1 MKKSIY
7 LITAIIF
14 LLSIFVANVSLAS
27 YSTVTMTVVEEP
39 VATIDIGEHSKFEK
53 KLISKDLNN
62 KEVTL
67 QLQVT
72 NEETD
77 FKPTG
82 ELMLVLDNS
91 DSMNENIQ
99 LSDGSTPT
107 RKQVIF
113 DAAKTLVSNL
123 LEDNDNLQIGIVSFS
138 SAVAANPR
146 ATSREASLDD
156 ANLISGFSN
165 DSSVLNAAIDG
176 IVANG
181 PRTDL
186 DAGLQTANAQFTD
199 TANNKYMIVLT
210 DGVPNIAVGQPSYYS
225 DEVIA
230 ATKSQL
236 QSISNSGVQLI
247 TMLTGISS
255 DLENRPTPTN
265 PSKTYGDVISEIFGS
280 SDNPT
285 AGEFYYVTDENA
297 SETITTDI
305 YNSLLPVSRSLKNI
319 TIKDYFPKEIIDN
332 FDFAYVSQPNI
343 GNISAEVDKS
353 DNSITWTIPELKSG
367 ETATVQYTLKL
378 KEDFDSNI
386 VDKILDTNE
395 KVDITYTDTNDQ
407 DQSDTTDVTPKLK
420 LTEPPAELPFAGTMF
435 MFGAGVVIAG
445 FLVFSIIK
453 YRKINKILK

>member
-285 AGEFYYVTDENA
+285 SGEFYYVTDENA

-319 TIKDYFPKEIIDN
+319 TIKDYFPK
-332 FDFAYVSQPNI
+332 
-343 GNISAEVDKS
+343 
-353 DNSITWTIPELKSG
+353 
-367 ETATVQYTLKL
+367 KL
-378 KEDFDSNI
+378 
-386 VDKILDTNE
+386 
-395 KVDITYTDTNDQ
+395 
-407 DQSDTTDVTPKLK
+407 
-420 LTEPPAELPFAGTMF
+420 
-435 MFGAGVVIAG
+435 
-445 FLVFSIIK
+445 
-453 YRKINKILK
+453 